1 MRRTVSH
8 SVITVL
14 SALLLLCGCRNRD
27 LFTLDGTIV
36 NGSVDSILVFGLDS
50 RFAHVDTIRPQ
61 DGKFRWSF
69 RPDTATTLILL
80 LPDGLEYPVFA
91 NRGLEL
97 DMLVADTSES
107 ILPLVTGSTDN
118 ELYYDFAISALND
131 SSFEQ
136 TAARI
141 DSFITRDPFSEVAP
155 YLIYAYALKRWHA
168 GKQDIMQLVEKMSG
182 IMQDTPFLSYLMPEL
197 KEDDR
202 KISRYIDRMEIYDT
216 TGYKR
221 DLGTMGDKNNY
232 TLICL
237 WASWN
242 GEKGLEA
249 RLDMDTLIGLFH
261 GRRLALTDISID
273 ASVERWKESVKLD
286 TLPWFSYIDYDG
298 WNSKLAKLAP
308 DIELPV
314 YIFLTETKR
323 FSFKAQTI
331 QEVIPLLDQKLPGR
345 NKLTQR
351 TPKVTN
357 P

>member
-1 MRRTVSH
+1 MRKAVSYAVVTV
-8 SVITVL
+8 I
-14 SALLLLCGCRNRD
+14 SALLLLCSCRNRG
-27 LFTLDGTIV
+27 LFTLNGTIE
-36 NGSVDSILVFGLDS
+36 NGSADSILVLGLDN

-61 DGKFRWSF
+61 DGKFKWSF

-80 LPDGLEYPVFA
+80 LPGGLEYPVFA
-91 NRGLEL
+91 ARGLEL
-97 DMLVADTSES
+97 DMLVPDTARSTFPV
-107 ILPLVTGSTDN
+107 ITGSTDN
-118 ELYYDFAISALND
+118 ELYYDFAMSALND

-141 DSFITRDPFSEVAP
+141 DSFITRDPFSEVTP

-168 GKQDIMQLVEKMSG
+168 DGQDIMRLIGKMSG
-182 IMQDTPFLSYLMPEL
+182 IMQDAPFLSYLKPEFN
-197 KEDDR
+197 EDDR
-202 KISRYIDRMEIYDT
+202 KVSRYIDRMEIYDT

-221 DLGTMGDKNNY
+221 DLANLGDRNNY

-242 GEKGLEA
+242 GEEGLEA
-249 RLDMDTLIGLFH
+249 RRDMDTLIDLFH

-273 ASVERWKESVKLD
+273 ASVERWKESVRLD

-298 WNSKLAKLAP
+298 WNSKLIKLAP

-323 FSFKAQTI
+323 FSFKARTI
-331 QEVIPLLDQKLPGR
+331 QETIPLLEQKLPGKR
-345 NKLTQR
+345 K
-351 TPKVTN
+351 
-357 P
+357 